1 MILSSKNRNTL
12 VLIACTLIFSI
23 LQLKESVRNKTKF
36 YKKVLYEVNFA
47 SEVYVTNLKKKYNQA
62 KPICQSYTNCA
73 ALLNIMHNAKAVIV
87 VDSDRV
93 VQKIKF
99 KLTFVA
105 NGISYFVLWDDEK
118 NLITID
124 KEKWYKI
131 NRKDSN
137 LINLLLRG

>member
-1 MILSSKNRNTL
+1 
-12 VLIACTLIFSI
+12 
-23 LQLKESVRNKTKF
+23 
-36 YKKVLYEVNFA
+36 
-47 SEVYVTNLKKKYNQA
+47 
-62 KPICQSYTNCA
+62 
-73 ALLNIMHNAKAVIV
+73 MHNAKAVIV

>member
-12 VLIACTLIFSI
+12 VLISCTLIFLI
-23 LQLKESVRNKTKF
+23 LQLKEYVKNQTKF
-36 YKKVLYEVNFA
+36 YNSVLYEVNFA
-47 SEVYVTNLKKKYNQA
+47 SEVYVTDLKNNHNHA
-62 KPICQSYTNCA
+62 TPICQSYTNCA

-87 VDSDRV
+87 IDSEQI